1 MDFERY
7 VTEIERGR
15 ARAATA
21 GAHGSENLVV
31 VARTVSTNLLARGVA
46 ADYETEGLDLSP
58 MLVLALEQSG
68 GRGRQGRSWS
78 SPRGQGV
85 YATLAQPYPKPELL
99 PALPLLVGVG
109 LCRALAPHLPH
120 GCRLK
125 WPNDLVV
132 PHGPEGSAGGG
143 LAEGGAGVAAEGSVG
158 AATADEV
165 DAAARGGDRAEGTL
179 GAARASLG
187 APRAAKIGGIL
198 IEALVH
204 PGDGCV
210 ALIGFGVNHGQRLED
225 LPPGATSLLLE
236 TGGHLGSGR
245 GIGLAELTWDLVAG
259 VEREL
264 AHVGDLPYAVAAYRE
279 LTIHRPGD
287 WLVCRMGEREIAGAF
302 AGIDD
307 AGRLRLRRRPQP
319 DATPG
324 PSGGGHPGD
333 GSEASEEVAL
343 SAGEV
348 IER

>member
-1 MDFERY
+1 VDFERY
-7 VTEIERGR
+7 VTDIERGR
-15 ARAATA
+15 ARAAGA
-21 GAHGSENLVV
+21 AAHGSENLVV
-31 VARTVSTNLLARGVA
+31 LARTVSTNLLARGVA
-46 ADYETEGLDLSP
+46 ADYETEGLDLAP

-85 YATLAQPYPKPELL
+85 YATLARAYGQPELL

-132 PHGPEGSAGGG
+132 PLG
-143 LAEGGAGVAAEGSVG
+143 LVGAGVAEGT
-158 AATADEV
+158 ATSEQV
-165 DAAARGGDRAEGTL
+165 DVAARRGDGTDRTL
-179 GAARASLG
+179 GATRAS
-187 APRAAKIGGIL
+187 KIGGIL

-204 PGDGCV
+204 PGAGCV
-210 ALIGFGVNHGQRLED
+210 ALIGFGVNHGQRLEE

-245 GIGLAELTWDLVAG
+245 GIGLAELTWELVAG
-259 VEREL
+259 IEREL

-279 LTIHRPGD
+279 LLIHRPGD
-287 WLVCRMGEREIAGAF
+287 WLVCRVGEREVAGAF

-307 AGRLRLRRRPQP
+307 AGHLRLRRRPEV
-319 DATPG
+319 DAAPG
-324 PSGGGHPGD
+324 EGAGAGAAD
-333 GSEASEEVAL
+333 GEEDGAEVVL

-348 IER
+348 VER

>member
-21 GAHGSENLVV
+21 GVHRPQNLVV
-31 VARTVSTNLLARGVA
+31 LARTVSTNLLARGVA
-46 ADYETEGLDLSP
+46 ADYETEGLDLTP

-85 YATLAQPYPKPELL
+85 YATLAQPYAQPELL

-132 PHGPEGSAGGG
+132 PHGSESPGGASVNGAEGSA
-143 LAEGGAGVAAEGSVG
+143 VADQVN
-158 AATADEV
+158 
-165 DAAARGGDRAEGTL
+165 AAARMGIRANGTL
-179 GAARASLG
+179 GATRASLV
-187 APRAAKIGGIL
+187 ATRAASKIGGTL

-210 ALIGFGVNHGQRLED
+210 ALIGFGVNHGQRLEE

-245 GIGLAELTWDLVAG
+245 GIGLAELTWELVAG

-279 LTIHRPGD
+279 LIIHRPGD
-287 WLVCRMGEREIAGAF
+287 RLVCRVGEREIAGGF

-307 AGRLRLRRRPQP
+307 AGRLRLRRRPDV
-319 DATPG
+319 DAAPG
-324 PSGGGHPGD
+324 EGAGARAED
-333 GSEASEEVAL
+333 GEEEGAEVVL

-348 IER
+348 VER

>member
-15 ARAATA
+15 VRAAAA
-21 GAHGSENLVV
+21 GAHGPENLVV
-31 VARTVSTNLLARGVA
+31 LARTVSTNLLARGVA
-46 ADYETEGLDLSP
+46 ADFETEGLDLGP

-68 GRGRQGRSWS
+68 GRGRLGRTWS

-85 YATLAQPYPKPELL
+85 YATLARPYGQPELL

-109 LCRALAPHLPH
+109 LCRALGPHLPD

-132 PHGPEGSAGGG
+132 PHG
-143 LAEGGAGVAAEGSVG
+143 
-158 AATADEV
+158 
-165 DAAARGGDRAEGTL
+165 
-179 GAARASLG
+179 AS
-187 APRAAKIGGIL
+187 RAAKIGGIL

-210 ALIGFGVNHGQRLED
+210 ALIGFGVNHGQRLEE

-245 GIGLAELTWDLVAG
+245 GIGLAELTWELVAG

-264 AHVGDLPYAVAAYRE
+264 AHAGDLPYAVAAYRD
-279 LTIHRPGD
+279 LVIHRPGD
-287 WLVCRMGEREIAGAF
+287 WLVCRVGEREIAGAF

-307 AGRLRLRRRPQP
+307 TGRLRLRPRTAADTAPGEGA
-319 DATPG
+319 DARTA
-324 PSGGGHPGD
+324 GG
-333 GSEASEEVAL
+333 EEGGAEVVL
-343 SAGEV
+343 SAAEV
-348 IER
+348 VEQ

>member
-1 MDFERY
+1 M
-7 VTEIERGR
+7 V
-15 ARAATA
+15 
-21 GAHGSENLVV
+21 L
-31 VARTVSTNLLARGVA
+31 ARTVSTNLLARGVA
-46 ADYETEGLDLSP
+46 ADYETEGLDLTP

-85 YATLAQPYPKPELL
+85 YATLARAYGQPELL

-132 PHGPEGSAGGG
+132 PDG
-143 LAEGGAGVAAEGSVG
+143 LDGRGGA
-158 AATADEV
+158 T
-165 DAAARGGDRAEGTL
+165 
-179 GAARASLG
+179 RASS
-187 APRAAKIGGIL
+187 KIGGIL

-204 PGDGCV
+204 PGAGCV
-210 ALIGFGVNHGQRLED
+210 ALIGFGVNHGQRLEE

-245 GIGLAELTWDLVAG
+245 GIGLAELTWELVAG

-279 LTIHRPGD
+279 LLIHRPGD
-287 WLVCRMGEREIAGAF
+287 WLVCRVGEREIAGAF

-307 AGRLRLRRRPQP
+307 AGRLRLRRRPEV
-319 DATPG
+319 DAAPG
-324 PSGGGHPGD
+324 EGAGAGAAD
-333 GSEASEEVAL
+333 GEEDGAEVVL

-348 IER
+348 VER

>member
-46 ADYETEGLDLSP
+46 ADYETEGLDLRP
-58 MLVLALEQSG
+58 VLVLALEQSG
-68 GRGRQGRSWS
+68 GRGRHGRSWS

-85 YATLAQPYPKPELL
+85 YATLAQPYARPELL

-125 WPNDLVV
+125 WPNDLLV
-132 PHGPEGSAGGG
+132 PLG
-143 LAEGGAGVAAEGSVG
+143 LDSP
-158 AATADEV
+158 V
-165 DAAARGGDRAEGTL
+165 DAGMAEGTATPEQVNAAVRRGGGPNSTL
-179 GAARASLG
+179 GATRAS
-187 APRAAKIGGIL
+187 RARKIGGIL

-204 PGDGCV
+204 PGAGCV
-210 ALIGFGVNHGQRLED
+210 ALIGFGVNHGQRPEE

-245 GIGLAELTWDLVAG
+245 GIGLTELTWELVAG

-279 LTIHRPGD
+279 LIIHRPGD
-287 WLVCRMGEREIAGAF
+287 WLVGRVGDREIAGAF

-307 AGRLRLRRRPQP
+307 AGRLRLRLRPEA
-319 DATPG
+319 DAAPG
-324 PSGGGHPGD
+324 EGED
-333 GSEASEEVAL
+333 GAEVVL

-348 IER
+348 ADR

>member
-15 ARAATA
+15 ARAATT

-46 ADYETEGLDLSP
+46 ADYETEGLDLRP

-85 YATLAQPYPKPELL
+85 YATLAQPYAKPDLL

-132 PHGPEGSAGGG
+132 PDGLEGPGGASGTAGDVAVDQVKVAAGGTDR
-143 LAEGGAGVAAEGSVG
+143 
-158 AATADEV
+158 ATAI
-165 DAAARGGDRAEGTL
+165 L
-179 GAARASLG
+179 GAAGASLG
-187 APRAAKIGGIL
+187 AIRASKIGGIL
-198 IEALVH
+198 IEALAH

-210 ALIGFGVNHGQRLED
+210 ALIGFGVNHGQRLEE

-264 AHVGDLPYAVAAYRE
+264 AHVGDLRYAVAAYRE
-279 LTIHRPGD
+279 LIIHRPGD
-287 WLVCRMGEREIAGAF
+287 WLVCRVGEREIAGAF

-307 AGRLRLRRRPQP
+307 AGRLRLRRRP
-319 DATPG
+319 DADADAAA
-324 PSGGGHPGD
+324 GGGAGARAEGGEED
-333 GSEASEEVAL
+333 GAEVVL

-348 IER
+348 VER

>member
-1 MDFERY
+1 VDFERY

-21 GAHGSENLVV
+21 GAHGPENLVV
-31 VARTVSTNLLARGVA
+31 LARTVSTNLLARGVA
-46 ADYETEGLDLSP
+46 ADYETEGLDLRP

-85 YATLAQPYPKPELL
+85 YATLARLYEQPELL
-99 PALPLLVGVG
+99 PVLPLLVGVG

-132 PHGPEGSAGGG
+132 PHELDGSVDDGM
-143 LAEGGAGVAAEGSVG
+143 AEGMATSEQVDVAARKGDL
-158 AATADEV
+158 AAS
-165 DAAARGGDRAEGTL
+165 TL
-179 GAARASLG
+179 GATRASLG
-187 APRAAKIGGIL
+187 ATRASRASKIGGIL

-204 PGDGCV
+204 PGDACV
-210 ALIGFGVNHGQRLED
+210 ALIGFGVNHGQRLEE

-245 GIGLAELTWDLVAG
+245 GIGLAELTWELVAG

-279 LTIHRPGD
+279 LIIHRPGD
-287 WLVCRMGEREIAGAF
+287 WLVCKVGEREVAGAF

-307 AGRLRLRRRPQP
+307 AGRLRLRP
-319 DATPG
+319 AAACAAPG
-324 PSGGGHPGD
+324 AGAGARAEDGGED
-333 GSEASEEVAL
+333 GAEVVVL

-348 IER
+348 VER

>member
-1 MDFERY
+1 VDFERY

-21 GAHGSENLVV
+21 GAYGSENLVV

-46 ADYETEGLDLSP
+46 ADYEAEGLDLAP

-85 YATLAQPYPKPELL
+85 YATLAQPYGQPELL

-132 PHGPEGSAGGG
+132 PRGAGSAEGAIATIA
-143 LAEGGAGVAAEGSVG
+143 LAGSGVG
-158 AATADEV
+158 AD
-165 DAAARGGDRAEGTL
+165 GTL
-179 GAARASLG
+179 VATRAS
-187 APRAAKIGGIL
+187 KIGGIL

-210 ALIGFGVNHGQRLED
+210 ALIGFGVNHGQRLEE

-245 GIGLAELTWDLVAG
+245 GIGLAELTWELVAG

-279 LTIHRPGD
+279 LIIHRPGD
-287 WLVCRMGEREIAGAF
+287 WLVCRVGEREIAGAF
-302 AGIDD
+302 AGIDSV
-307 AGRLRLRRRPQP
+307 GRLRLRCRPGA
-319 DATPG
+319 DAAPG
-324 PSGGGHPGD
+324 EGAGARAEGGEED
-333 GSEASEEVAL
+333 GAEVVL

-348 IER
+348 VER